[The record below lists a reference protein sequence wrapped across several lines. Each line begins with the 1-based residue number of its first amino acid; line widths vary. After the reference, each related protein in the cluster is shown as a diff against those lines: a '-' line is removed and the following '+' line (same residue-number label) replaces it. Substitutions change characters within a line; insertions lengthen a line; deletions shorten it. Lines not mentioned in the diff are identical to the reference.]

1 VVEVILVTGMVVK
14 MAEGRCLMMV
24 MATMGDVHGGVFGGC
39 GFVEFVVVIGG
50 REQRCW
56 FCKMGT
62 AMKWF

>member
-39 GFVEFVVVIGG
+39 EVMMLQIMVSSGLG
-50 REQRCW
+50 QR
-56 FCKMGT
+56 
-62 AMKWF
+62 